1 MSHWSYS
8 FLYMCVCSYW
18 HSSLT
23 RALHNGCQMLIF
35 EISTERIAS
44 LFKVSDI
51 MIYPVSRNVKSHS
64 SAFDYAWLLVYYIQA
79 QLTLPYLPCLPINV
93 FAQWKP
99 VCLKIETNI
108 ANVSVVNLVKY
119 ISDKLKARFLFK
131 MQPKFTADEKVK
143 QSRIWWKIID
153 YHKDLLGSMLPR
165 ATAVRGQDLEIQEGK
180 RKLFLLCSLSGTVWL
195 N

>member
-1 MSHWSYS
+1 
-8 FLYMCVCSYW
+8 
-18 HSSLT
+18 
-23 RALHNGCQMLIF
+23 
-35 EISTERIAS
+35 
-44 LFKVSDI
+44 

-143 QSRIWWKIID
+143 QSRIWWKMID
-153 YHKDLLGSMLPR
+153 YHKDLLGSVLPR
-165 ATAVRGQDLEIQEGK
+165 AAAVRGQDLEIQEGK
-180 RKLFLLCSLSGTVWL
+180 RKLFLLCSLSGTFFIELIIESIKYSKYNFNRRDGTRTGTSGSGKQELWNRFL
-195 N
+195 KSSAAMIINHIQP

>member
-1 MSHWSYS
+1 
-8 FLYMCVCSYW
+8 
-18 HSSLT
+18 
-23 RALHNGCQMLIF
+23 
-35 EISTERIAS
+35 
-44 LFKVSDI
+44 

-64 SAFDYAWLLVYYIQA
+64 SAFDYVWLLVYYIQA

-143 QSRIWWKIID
+143 QWRIWWKIID
-153 YHKDLLGSMLPR
+153 YHKHLLGSMLPR

-180 RKLFLLCSLSGTVWL
+180 RKLFLLCSLSGTFSL